1 MTQMV
6 SAERAAALR
15 NKCLNLMMRADTGF
29 HADQAR
35 RHIGKAGLDLATR
48 PFLTQHNGTTLIV
61 AHDVEFLPISIPTTA
76 IAAFSVWDMACSLSW
91 RPFPALEGREH
102 GRTIPLTELRD
113 ECCTCPPPGP
123 HHQCAFSTASTDVT
137 PAIIEPVIATSAG
150 TPRGNSR
157 LISEA
162 MKIAAMGRAMTK

>member
-61 AHDVEFLPISIPTTA
+61 AHDVERVLADIDTNHGNCSVQCLGHGVLLVLTPLPS
-76 IAAFSVWDMACSLSW
+76 FYCW
-91 RPFPALEGREH
+91 RG
-102 GRTIPLTELRD
+102 G
-113 ECCTCPPPGP
+113 
-123 HHQCAFSTASTDVT
+123 STAGPSH
-137 PAIIEPVIATSAG
+137 
-150 TPRGNSR
+150 
-157 LISEA
+157 
-162 MKIAAMGRAMTK
+162 